1 MAITEEQRQW
11 AFDLINPSANYEG
24 LYPDVVEQ
32 VIDYAETPKKIIVV
46 AIDEGNPP
54 VVPLKQ
60 LAFWL
65 KCSDDENQDLI
76 GFEFKLLNP
85 DEVENGAS
93 RPAQFAAH
101 LPADYMADLI
111 DEDNW
116 ISFDDEDCEDCHDA
130 I

>member
-11 AFDLINPSANYEG
+11 SFDLINPSANYEG
-24 LYPDVVEQ
+24 IYPDVVEQ
-32 VIDYAETPKKIIVV
+32 IIDYAESPKKIIVV

-65 KCSDDENQDLI
+65 KYSDDENQDLI

-85 DEVENGAS
+85 DEVDSGAS

-101 LPADYMADLI
+101 LPADYMADLL

-116 ISFDDEDCEDCHDA
+116 ISFDDEDCEGCHDA